1 MSNFHLCE
9 APVLFC
15 FAFAFL
21 RGGGGG
27 GAITIID

>member
-27 GAITIID
+27 GVRSL